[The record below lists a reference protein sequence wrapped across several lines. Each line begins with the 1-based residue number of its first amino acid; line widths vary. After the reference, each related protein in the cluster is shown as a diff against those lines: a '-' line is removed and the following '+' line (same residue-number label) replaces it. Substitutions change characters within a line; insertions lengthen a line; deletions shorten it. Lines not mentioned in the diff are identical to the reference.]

1 MQKNILLGS
10 LLLLKVLS
18 RRYIVNRILLS
29 KNKPLLLEDI
39 PSNREKAKLEFA
51 QRVDNNLSSISSST
65 LLAKELTKQGFNINN
80 NQKNKTV
87 AFYKENNIFCSSSWQ
102 ISWTNIDSDR
112 ISELASSYT
121 SRCL

>member
-18 RRYIVNRILLS
+18 RRYIVNRIFLS
-29 KNKPLLLEDI
+29 KNKPLLLEDL